1 MEVVYEDG
9 TFSVVPEPVEPV
21 SDEPVSPSVAATVVK
36 IGTNADKMIC
46 TQISN
51 ANSFLFSSLALSF

>member
-1 MEVVYEDG
+1 MEVTEEV
-9 TFSVVPEPVEPV
+9 TVVPEPV

-46 TQISN
+46 KQISN
-51 ANSFLFSSLALSF
+51 ANSFLFISVALLF